1 MYSHRIVSVLCI
13 GLMAGACADTPT
25 GIDRG
30 QDAGITRVEGVAAS
44 QHQTSDLLSS
54 IPVAGELTGGT
65 FTGVLSITELAFAD
79 GQLVASG
86 TLTGT
91 AEQISG
97 GGTVVTDIAQEFT
110 GQAIDLTSEGG
121 GCQILLLEIPGGL
134 ELDLLGLVVDLA
146 PVELEIRAE
155 RGPGNLLGNLL
166 CAVTGLLD
174 GLGALSGLL
183 NLLDRI
189 NDLL

>member
-1 MYSHRIVSVLCI
+1 MYSHRVVSALCI
-13 GLMAGACADTPT
+13 GLVAGACADSPT
-25 GIDRG
+25 GLDRS
-30 QDAGITRVEGVAAS
+30 QDAGIASVEGVAAARPQS
-44 QHQTSDLLSS
+44 NDLLSS
-54 IPVAGELTGGT
+54 IPVVGELTGGT
-65 FTGVLSITELAFAD
+65 FAGELSITELGFED

-91 AEQISG
+91 AEQLIG
-97 GGTVVTDIAQEFT
+97 GGTVVTEIAQEFT
-110 GQAIDLTSEGG
+110 DMAIDLTSDGG
-121 GCQILLLEIPGGL
+121 SCGILLLELPGGL

-146 PVELEIRAE
+146 PVELDIRAE
-155 RGPGNLLGNLL
+155 PGPGNLLGNLL

-174 GLGALSGLL
+174 GVGAIAGLL